1 MSDAEK
7 LWDLQL
13 QFARHNF
20 ENHQALIRFSDTK
33 AGAMIT
39 LYVFLAASA
48 LQVIKDAAVAV
59 HVRPGTVAVASLVFV
74 GSTAGL
80 LVGFIVCVI
89 AVQSVLRPRGA
100 RFYCDPKPGTDLFW
114 QEHVIAHRTNAA
126 YQAAVQTAQPELLLK
141 NLTDQIFE
149 LAHISKEKMA
159 YLQSGRK
166 ACWFGFWCWILS
178 ISSGVILLRL
188 K

>member
-1 MSDAEK
+1 MVDVDK
-7 LWDLQL
+7 LLELQI

-33 AGAMIT
+33 AAAMVT

-48 LQVIKDAAVAV
+48 LQVVKDAVYVVHLKPWGVAV
-59 HVRPGTVAVASLVFV
+59 TSVLFF
-74 GSTAGL
+74 GSSAGL
-80 LVGFIVCVI
+80 LIGFWVCVL
-89 AVQSVLRPRGA
+89 AVHSVLRPRGA
-100 RFYCDPKPGTDLFW
+100 RYYRDPKPGTDLLW
-114 QEHVIAHRTNAA
+114 QEHVTAHQTNTA
-126 YQAAVQTAQPELLLK
+126 YLQAVQNAQPELLLK

-159 YLQSGRK
+159 GLQSGRQ
-166 ACWFGFWCWILS
+166 ACWFGFWCWILV
-178 ISSGVILLRL
+178 IVSGVVLMRL